1 MIMDALTL
9 RLALIQRHCAADA
22 VELEHLLT
30 DCEARAAGV
39 SAFAAQHFAPTLL
52 PANAWVSALQPPLE
66 LPHE

>member
-1 MIMDALTL
+1 MDALTL

-39 SAFAAQHFAPTLL
+39 SAFAAQHFA
-52 PANAWVSALQPPLE
+52 NAAAGKRLGFRFTAAAGV
-66 LPHE
+66 PHE

>member
-1 MIMDALTL
+1 MDMIAL

-22 VELEHLLT
+22 AELQHLLT

-39 SAFAAQHFAPTLL
+39 CAFAAEHFAPTLL

>member
-1 MIMDALTL
+1 MDAIAL

-22 VELEHLLT
+22 AELEHLLT

-39 SAFAAQHFAPTLL
+39 TAFAAQYFSPTLL
-52 PANAWVSALQPPLE
+52 LANAWVSALQPPLE

>member
-1 MIMDALTL
+1 MSDPIAL

-22 VELEHLLT
+22 TELEHLLT
-30 DCEARAAGV
+30 DCDARAAGV
-39 SAFAAQHFAPTLL
+39 SAFAVQHFVPTLL